1 MTAYAVFTWLHG
13 IPVRTSEELE
23 KHQLDCARQIIGILF
38 ERSGLATIVPGAIA
52 VIVGLGNW
60 ISFTADQ
67 SVSLEMVLALCAPGG
82 KCTFV
87 ADMFNPA
94 GARSRTSPSL
104 HLTNLGS
111 GENLIGHVDAH
122 YWARN
127 PIGHA
132 DEFLKKKTTPPAELL
147 KRLLPRR

>member
-1 MTAYAVFTWLHG
+1 MR
-13 IPVRTSEELE
+13 PSESSEEY
-23 KHQLDCARQIIGILF
+23 QLDCARQIVSILF
-38 ERSGLATIVPGAIA
+38 ESTGLATIVPAACG

-60 ISFTADQ
+60 ISFTAPQ
-67 SVSLEMVLALCAPGG
+67 PVSIEEVLALRETGG
-82 KCTFV
+82 KSTFV
-87 ADMFNPA
+87 ADMFNP
-94 GARSRTSPSL
+94 GQARTRTSPSL

-132 DEFLKKKTTPPAELL
+132 DEFLKKKTAPPSDLL
-147 KRLLPRR
+147 QRLRARS

>member
-1 MTAYAVFTWLHG
+1 
-13 IPVRTSEELE
+13 VRTAEGSEEY
-23 KHQLDCARQIIGILF
+23 QLDCARQIIGILF
-38 ERSGLATIVPGAIA
+38 ESTGLATILPAGPA

-60 ISFTADQ
+60 ISFTADRP
-67 SVSLEMVLALCAPGG
+67 VSLELVLALRAPGG
-82 KCTFV
+82 KSAFV
-87 ADMFNPA
+87 ADMFNSA

-147 KRLLPRR
+147 KRLLLRR